1 MRKLKKGIALF
12 IVGVSLFT
20 VGYSSASAAG
30 RQEEVADNSSEG
42 LVLAEVVV
50 PQEEVF
56 AVVTR
61 ATTGGTVDGDGVRL
75 RASASSGAT
84 VLELMY
90 NKESVAV
97 DKGASVSK
105 NGVLWYYLKRVKTG
119 TWGYA
124 DSDYIKL

>member
-30 RQEEVADNSSEG
+30 RQEEVADNSSEEI
-42 LVLAEVVV
+42 VMAEVVV

-56 AVVTR
+56 AEVTR
-61 ATTGGTVDGDGVRL
+61 AITGGTVDGNGVRL
-75 RASASSGAT
+75 RAAASSGAA

-90 NKESVAV
+90 NKESVSV

-124 DSDYIKL
+124 NSDYIRL